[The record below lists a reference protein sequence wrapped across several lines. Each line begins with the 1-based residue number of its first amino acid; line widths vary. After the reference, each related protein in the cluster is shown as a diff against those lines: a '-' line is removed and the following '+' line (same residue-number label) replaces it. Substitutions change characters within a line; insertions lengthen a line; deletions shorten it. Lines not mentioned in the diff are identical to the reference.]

1 MLMVNQLLRIFPEFQ
16 LLEEESIQKLKICKE
31 TSTDLV
37 YQFYQL
43 QKGYYLIMKQELKMS
58 VERFYAKFSN
68 WTV

>member
-43 QKGYYLIMKQELKMS
+43 QKGVLSDNEARTENVGGEILCKI
-58 VERFYAKFSN
+58 F
-68 WTV
+68 